1 MALKKISQPIT
12 SLDGSEH
19 LDSLTANGTYH
30 QAMVVNSRA
39 DMGYPEDKVAGL
51 LEVHSPDANMVYQRF
66 TEFWSGRVWHR
77 GSYRGE
83 WKPWVEVATT

>member
-1 MALKKISQPIT
+1 MALKKISEPIT
-12 SLDGSEH
+12 SLDGTEH

-30 QAMVVNSRA
+30 QAMVKNASAR
-39 DMGYPEDKVAGL
+39 MGYPENSVAGL

>member
-1 MALKKISQPIT
+1 MALKKISEPINR
-12 SLDGSEH
+12 LDGTEH
-19 LDSLTANGTYH
+19 LDGLTTNGTYH
-30 QAMVVNSRA
+30 QAFVVRGKA
-39 DMGYPEDKVAGL
+39 EMGYPVDSIAGL

>member
-1 MALKKISQPIT
+1 MALRKISEPIT
-12 SLDGSEH
+12 RLEGTEH
-19 LDSLTANGTYH
+19 LDELTANGTYH
-30 QAMVVNSRA
+30 QAMVVKSST
-39 DMGYPEDKVAGL
+39 DLGYPAEKVAGL

-83 WKPWVEVATT
+83 WKPWVEVATR

>member
-1 MALKKISQPIT
+1 MALKKISEPIT
-12 SLDGSEH
+12 SLDGTEH

-39 DMGYPEDKVAGL
+39 GTGYPEDKVAGL
-51 LEVHSPDANMVYQRF
+51 LEVHSPNANMVYQRF
-66 TEFWSGRVWHR
+66 TEFRSGRVWHR

-83 WKPWVEVATT
+83 WKPWVELATK